1 MAEKARTV
9 HVLSISGE
17 AAELEEDGK
26 ESDLPQLAEARNWSE
41 GLLGRPLPGDHV
53 VRFYEDEGFLLDAVA
68 HFTAAGLATGEP
80 VLLVATDAHRVA
92 FLDRL
97 RRNQCNVDAAIAS
110 GQLVLLDAQQTLLRF
125 MVGDEPDWTRFRD
138 TVGPV
143 LEACRSGRAGN
154 RVRVFGEMVDLL
166 WRGGNHTAAIRLEDL
181 WNELARRQSFTL
193 LCAYSMG
200 NFYMPGDAELFDQV
214 CGRHTHIIPPDGTA
228 EMVGSLKREV
238 EQRKQLERAL
248 REALRTRALQARG
261 IEETS
266 SQDAQRFRLLIES
279 VKDYAIFMLDP
290 DGRVA
295 SWNVAAERIKG
306 YRAEEILG
314 EHFSRFYPP
323 EDAGKC
329 KMQLEVAARDGRF
342 EDEGWRVR
350 KDGTRFWANAVV
362 SRMVDRS
369 GKLIGFAK
377 VTRDLSQR
385 RLLDEE
391 RIARVSLE
399 RILKEQ
405 KKIDELLEQLI
416 GVVGHDLRSPL
427 SSISTGVGVMLKRGL
442 LLPADAKV
450 AARIARSADRMSEI
464 VSQLLD
470 FTRARLGGGISID
483 PKPMDLAEI
492 CAEVIDEMAS
502 TYPDRVVLFGAD
514 GEARGVWDRGRVA
527 QVVANLIANA
537 IQHGSN
543 GNIELRLENEAD
555 KVTLRVHNHGPAIPE
570 ELLASIFEPFQRHP
584 KARSEGLG
592 LGLYICREMVRAHGG
607 EIAVHSSEAA
617 GTTFTVR
624 LPRVAKPGGP

>member
-17 AAELEEDGK
+17 AAELEEKGK
-26 ESDLPQLAEARNWSE
+26 ESGLPKLAEAKRWSE
-41 GLLGRPLPGDHV
+41 GLLGTPFPGDHV
-53 VRFYEDEGFLLDAVA
+53 VKFYENEGLLVDAVA
-68 HFTAAGLATGEP
+68 HFTAAGLAAGEP
-80 VLLVATDAHRVA
+80 VLLVATDAHRLT
-92 FLDRL
+92 FLERL
-97 RRNQCNVDAAIAS
+97 RRNQCNVDTAIAS
-110 GQLVLLDAQQTLLRF
+110 GQLVLLDAQQTLFRF
-125 MVGDEPDWTRFRD
+125 MVGNEPDWTRFQD
-138 TVGPV
+138 TIEPV
-143 LEACRSGRAGN
+143 LEACRSGRDGS

-166 WRGGNHTAAIRLEDL
+166 WRGGNHAAAIRLEDL
-181 WNELARRQSFTL
+181 WSELARQQSFTL

-200 NFYMPGDAELFDQV
+200 NFYMPGDGELFDQV
-214 CGRHTHIIPPDGTA
+214 CGRHTHVIPPDGTA
-228 EMVGSLKREV
+228 ETVRSLKREV

-248 REALRTRALQARG
+248 REALRTRVLQARG

-290 DGRVA
+290 EGRVA

-323 EDAGKC
+323 EDASKC
-329 KMQLEVAARDGRF
+329 KMGLEIAARDGRF
-342 EDEGWRVR
+342 EDEGWHVR
-350 KDGTRFWANAVV
+350 KNGTRFWANAVV

-385 RLLDEE
+385 RLLEEE

-399 RILKEQ
+399 RVLEEQ

-502 TYPDRVVLFGAD
+502 TYPDRMVLFGANE
-514 GEARGVWDRGRVA
+514 EARGVWDRGRLA
-527 QVVANLIANA
+527 QVVSNLIANA
-537 IQHGSN
+537 IQHGSD
-543 GNIELRLENEAD
+543 GNIELRLENEED

-570 ELLASIFEPFQRHP
+570 ELLASIFEPFQRRP

-607 EIAVHSSEAA
+607 EIAVHSSEAS

-624 LPRVAKPGGP
+624 LPRIAKPGGP